1 MISKRVFL
9 DHSLEDLCINSFVH
23 NAPFL
28 YPLKTSENLNVF
40 WYFKGA
46 LGVNVKAKVNVTAK
60 DVLRNLPKSM
70 MEVFPGIVYG

>member
-28 YPLKTSENLNVF
+28 YPQKHQKTLMFSDVS
-40 WYFKGA
+40 
-46 LGVNVKAKVNVTAK
+46 KVHW
-60 DVLRNLPKSM
+60 
-70 MEVFPGIVYG
+70 E